1 MVMECGFLSVF
12 STHMGLWQMSQGRG
26 SRLQGPRFPDSL
38 SFQLCGILHFFVRL
52 SVFLIAFIPSNNLYT
67 SLLTSALLSDSP
79 TARQSPVL
87 SSYEPALQFFQ
98 INKFLSGRFQDNLPF
113 QPLYLAQFFQ
123 PFRVSLVILLNLS
136 LCW

>member
-1 MVMECGFLSVF
+1 MVMGCGFLSIF
-12 STHMGLWQMSQGRG
+12 STHMGLWRMSQGRG

-38 SFQLCGILHFFVRL
+38 SFQLCGILHSFVVRSGFL
-52 SVFLIAFIPSNNLYT
+52 SAFISSTNLYT
-67 SLLTSALLSDSP
+67 SLLTPALLCDSP
-79 TARQSPVL
+79 KARQSLVL
-87 SSYEPALQFFQ
+87 SSYEPARQFFQ

-123 PFRVSLVILLNLS
+123 PFRVFLVILLNLS